1 MTTRVT
7 PFARLDEEHLET
19 VRAAAEATTTTD
31 GVAPLSEAFLLGLP
45 REGEHLVATDEGG
58 DEGGI
63 VGYAQVATDGSVE
76 AFVVP
81 AARAKGVGSALLS
94 AVLERRPDARPWA
107 HGDLPASRAL
117 AASLGLQVVR
127 ELLVLSRPVAD
138 ADVVEPVLPDGF
150 THRAFVPGR
159 DDEALLA
166 LNAAAFATHPE
177 QGDLDAAG
185 LAERMA
191 QPWFEAQGLIVL
203 ENTESTA
210 DPTDAADP
218 TNTAAPGNR
227 LAGFHWTKIDPPG
240 GDVGEVYVVGVR
252 PDLHGRGL
260 GGPLTRLGLAH
271 LARRGVH
278 EVELYVEGDNHPAL
292 ATYRRAGFE
301 RKAVHV
307 MYSLGVH
314 DAVE

>member
-7 PFARLDEEHLET
+7 PFAGLDPDRLAS
-19 VRAAAEATTTTD
+19 VRAAAEETTTAD

-58 DEGGI
+58 NEGGI
-63 VGYAQVATDGSVE
+63 IGYAQVAPDGSVE
-76 AFVVP
+76 AFVLP
-81 AARAKGVGSALLS
+81 SARAKGVGTALLT

-117 AASLGLQVVR
+117 ATTLGLTAVR
-127 ELLVLSRPVAD
+127 ELLVLSREVAEGD
-138 ADVVEPVLPDGF
+138 EADPTLPGGF
-150 THRAFVPGR
+150 THRAFEPGR

-166 LNAAAFATHPE
+166 VNAAAFASHPE

-185 LAERMA
+185 LAERME
-191 QPWFEAQGLIVL
+191 QPWFEAQGLILL
-203 ENTESTA
+203 EVTA
-210 DPTDAADP
+210 DDLGAD
-218 TNTAAPGNR
+218 R
-227 LAGFHWTKIDPPG
+227 DLAGFHWTKVDPPD
-240 GDVGEVYVVGVR
+240 GDIGEVYVVGVH

-260 GGPLTRLGLAH
+260 AGPLTRLGLAH

-292 ATYRRAGFE
+292 ATYRRAGFT

-307 MYSLGVH
+307 MYSRGVH
-314 DAVE
+314 DTVE

>member
-1 MTTRVT
+1 MTTQVT
-7 PFARLDEEHLET
+7 PFARLDPESLET
-19 VRAAAEATTTTD
+19 VRAGAEESTTAD

-45 REGEHLVATDEGG
+45 HEGEHLMATHDGG
-58 DEGGI
+58 FA
-63 VGYAQVATDGSVE
+63 GYAQIAADGSAE

-81 AARAKGVGSALLS
+81 TARAKGVGSALLA
-94 AVLERRPDARPWA
+94 AVLERRPDAQPWA

-138 ADVVEPVLPDGF
+138 GDEVDPTLPEGF
-150 THRAFVPGR
+150 SHRAFEPGR

-166 LNAAAFATHPE
+166 VNAAAFATHPE
-177 QGDLDAAG
+177 QGDLDTAG
-185 LAERMA
+185 LAERME
-191 QPWFEAQGLIVL
+191 QPWFEAEGLILL
-203 ENTESTA
+203 ETVE
-210 DPTDAADP
+210 DAADD
-218 TNTAAPGNR
+218 TR
-227 LAGFHWTKIDPPG
+227 LAGFHWTKVDPPD
-240 GDVGEVYVVGVR
+240 GDIGEVYVVGVH

-271 LARRGVH
+271 LARRGVR

-307 MYSLGVH
+307 MYSRGVH
-314 DAVE
+314 DTVE

>member
-1 MTTRVT
+1 MTTQVT
-7 PFARLDEEHLET
+7 PFARLEPDRLAS
-19 VRAAAEATTTTD
+19 VRAAAEEATAVD

-45 REGEHLVATDEGG
+45 REGEHLVATDEGSLA
-58 DEGGI
+58 
-63 VGYAQVATDGSVE
+63 GYAQIVADGSVE
-76 AFVVP
+76 AFVLP
-81 AARAKGVGSALLS
+81 SARAKGVGTALLG

-117 AASLGLQVVR
+117 AASLDLAVVR
-127 ELLVLSRPVAD
+127 ELLVLSRPFAD
-138 ADVVEPVLPDGF
+138 GDEVDPGLPEGF
-150 THRAFVPGR
+150 AHRTFEPGR
-159 DDEALLA
+159 DDDALLA
-166 LNAAAFATHPE
+166 VNAAAFASHPE

-191 QPWFEAQGLIVL
+191 QPWFEAEGLILL
-203 ENTESTA
+203 EAIEDGA
-210 DPTDAADP
+210 GA
-218 TNTAAPGNR
+218 GHG
-227 LAGFHWTKIDPPG
+227 LAGFHWTKVDPPD

-271 LARRGVH
+271 LARRGVR

-301 RKAVHV
+301 RTAVHV
-307 MYSLGVH
+307 MYSRGVQH
-314 DAVE
+314 TVE